1 MATKPPTSNLL
12 CIKLYN
18 KSSSGTGR
26 LQPSRFLWKTSR
38 LWRRAK
44 RWNVQH
50 SFKQLVGQK
59 KKIPWNSYPDLY
71 GIHWLTTMWGR
82 QTKWYDPLVHQHSD
96 KHLNVPKGR
105 SRNWQS
111 IQQHVKL
118 PAGTI
123 KGWTKWRWSL
133 NIPGFSCTKAWKAK
147 ELEIFHGGQDRI
159 YLSSPSVAVSGT
171 LEVPVL

>member
-1 MATKPPTSNLL
+1 MYKIVQQILVWHWKAAAKSLPLENLQALTAGETVKRPAFVQATCWS
-12 CIKLYN
+12 
-18 KSSSGTGR
+18 
-26 LQPSRFLWKTSR
+26 
-38 LWRRAK
+38 
-44 RWNVQH
+44 
-50 SFKQLVGQK
+50 K

-159 YLSSPSVAVSGT
+159 YLSSPSMAVSGT